1 MANGL
6 IGIDGKT
13 TPTSAATFPPSS
25 HIPETTAD
33 RQGGLPRRRTPGLKP
48 WAVLLDHFIV
58 KNRPP
63 QRHLSPLTS
72 HFSLIS
78 NLEPRPQTV
87 HTPAMVE
94 LSTYL
99 FPAIQAFFC
108 IIIGVVWL
116 IGFFRQRNFGFILL
130 GFVVLAEAVTAL
142 VRQALINYVIYHQPH
157 LSVTE
162 RTTFFGTISMVFLGI
177 YVFYWI
183 AGGLGAVLIVFHR
196 TESQT
201 QGIQRPPVS

>member
-1 MANGL
+1 MV
-6 IGIDGKT
+6 
-13 TPTSAATFPPSS
+13 
-25 HIPETTAD
+25 ED
-33 RQGGLPRRRTPGLKP
+33 RQP
-48 WAVLLDHFIV
+48 VLTL
-58 KNRPP
+58 
-63 QRHLSPLTS
+63 HL
-72 HFSLIS
+72 SLIS
-78 NLEPRPQTV
+78 NLEPCLQSV

-94 LSTYL
+94 LQAYL

-108 IIIGVVWL
+108 IIIALVWL

-142 VRQALINYVIYHQPH
+142 VRQAIISYVIYHQPH

-183 AGGLGAVLIVFHR
+183 AGGLGAILVVFHR
-196 TESQT
+196 TESPGQET
-201 QGIQRPPVS
+201 QRPPVS

>member
-1 MANGL
+1 
-6 IGIDGKT
+6 
-13 TPTSAATFPPSS
+13 
-25 HIPETTAD
+25 
-33 RQGGLPRRRTPGLKP
+33 
-48 WAVLLDHFIV
+48 
-58 KNRPP
+58 
-63 QRHLSPLTS
+63 
-72 HFSLIS
+72 
-78 NLEPRPQTV
+78 
-87 HTPAMVE
+87 MVE

-183 AGGLGAVLIVFHR
+183 AGGLGAVLIVFRR
-196 TESQT
+196 TESESL
-201 QGIQRPPVS
+201 GIQRPPVS

>member
-1 MANGL
+1 
-6 IGIDGKT
+6 
-13 TPTSAATFPPSS
+13 
-25 HIPETTAD
+25 
-33 RQGGLPRRRTPGLKP
+33 
-48 WAVLLDHFIV
+48 
-58 KNRPP
+58 
-63 QRHLSPLTS
+63 
-72 HFSLIS
+72 
-78 NLEPRPQTV
+78 
-87 HTPAMVE
+87 MVE

-116 IGFFRQRNFGFILL
+116 IGFFRERNFGFILL

-183 AGGLGAVLIVFHR
+183 AGGLGAVLIVFR
-196 TESQT
+196 RSESES

>member
-1 MANGL
+1 MGRSQSRGQTRRPGPPL
-6 IGIDGKT
+6 FLLRPI
-13 TPTSAATFPPSS
+13 FPK
-25 HIPETTAD
+25 
-33 RQGGLPRRRTPGLKP
+33 LRRTSRAASAVAGPRANL
-48 WAVLLDHFIV
+48 WAVLLDHFMV
-58 KNRPP
+58 KNHPP
-63 QRHLSPLTS
+63 QRHLSPFTF
-72 HFSLIS
+72 HFSLIVILS
-78 NLEPRPQTV
+78 LAHKPFTL
-87 HTPAMVE
+87 PAMVE

-116 IGFFRQRNFGFILL
+116 IGFFRQHNLGFILL

-183 AGGLGAVLIVFHR
+183 AGGLGAVLIVFRR
-196 TESQT
+196 TESESQA
-201 QGIQRPPVS
+201 IQRPPVS

>member
-1 MANGL
+1 
-6 IGIDGKT
+6 
-13 TPTSAATFPPSS
+13 
-25 HIPETTAD
+25 
-33 RQGGLPRRRTPGLKP
+33 
-48 WAVLLDHFIV
+48 
-58 KNRPP
+58 
-63 QRHLSPLTS
+63 
-72 HFSLIS
+72 
-78 NLEPRPQTV
+78 
-87 HTPAMVE
+87 MVE
-94 LSTYL
+94 LQAYL

-108 IIIGVVWL
+108 IIVAVVWL

-162 RTTFFGTISMVFLGI
+162 RTTLFGTISTVFLGI

-196 TESQT
+196 TESQS
-201 QGIQRPPVS
+201 QKVQRPPIS